1 MVALLV
7 EAVRGGKRQHID
19 ADKVAVG
26 AGLNEPLDGRR
37 RIGIGHIAQRRKQG
51 LALAHGRPFMSC
63 PRKRASSNRRWFGGY
78 WIIRFRG

>member
-1 MVALLV
+1 MQERRDGGLLV

-26 AGLNEPLDGRR
+26 AGLDEPRDGRR

-51 LALAHGRPFMSC
+51 LALAHRRSL
-63 PRKRASSNRRWFGGY
+63 RQKRRAGT
-78 WIIRFRG
+78 

>member
-1 MVALLV
+1 MQERGDRGLLV

-37 RIGIGHIAQRRKQG
+37 RIGIGHIALRRKQG
-51 LALAHGRPFMSC
+51 LALAHAQAYGKNGGREPSC
-63 PRKRASSNRRWFGGY
+63 CH
-78 WIIRFRG
+78 